1 MAFDSVHLEAI
12 LKKIC
17 QRGRGILA
25 ADESASTIKKRFD
38 SIHCESTVESRR
50 SYRNM
55 LFMTGGIEEYISGVI
70 LYDETVDQKT
80 EDGQTFSEYLASKHI
95 VPGIK
100 TDMGKVDHPN
110 FSPETITRGLDGL
123 EERYEAY
130 TKRSKG
136 TLGFAKWRQVIDIG
150 KGMPTRELVE
160 SALDAMAQYAAISQ
174 HAGYVPITEPEVL
187 MDGDH
192 SIDRCAEVTAMALT
206 ILYEMLEKHRV
217 SIPHTLLKPNMVLSG
232 KKSGVVDSPET
243 VARAT
248 LEVFRS
254 TVPSDVPGIVFLS
267 GGQGPEQATGNL
279 DAVARMVKK
288 AKDPWWM
295 SYSYGRAL
303 QDPALKAW
311 GGKSE
316 NISRAQQAFD
326 FRGRLNG
333 RAQRGEYD
341 VSMEHASSP
350 SHVASAL

>member
-1 MAFDSVHLEAI
+1 MAFDAVHLESI
-12 LKKIC
+12 LKRIC
-17 QRGRGILA
+17 QDGRGILA
-25 ADESASTIKKRFD
+25 ADESSSTIKKRFE
-38 SIHCESTVESRR
+38 SIGCESNVENRR
-50 SYRNM
+50 AYRNM
-55 LFMTGGIEEYISGVI
+55 LFTTEGIEMYISGVI

-80 EDGQTFSEYLASKHI
+80 DEGENFCAYLASKNI

-110 FSPETITRGLDGL
+110 FAPETITRGLDGL
-123 EERYEAY
+123 EERYASY
-130 TKRSKG
+130 TKRSNG

-150 KGMPTRELVE
+150 EGMPTRELVE

-192 SIDRCAEVTAMALT
+192 SIDRCAEATAMALT
-206 ILYEMLEKHRV
+206 ILYQMLEKHRV

-232 KKSGVVDSPET
+232 KKSGSVDSPET

-248 LEVFRS
+248 LEVFRA

-267 GGQGPEQATGNL
+267 GGQGAEQATANL
-279 DAVARMVKK
+279 DAVARMAKK
-288 AKDPWWM
+288 AKDPWWI

-311 GGKSE
+311 GGRPE
-316 NISRAQQAFD
+316 NVTKAQQAFD
-326 FRGRLNG
+326 LRGRLNG
-333 RAQRGEYD
+333 RAQKGEYE
-341 VSMEHASSP
+341 VVMEHSTSA
-350 SHVASAL
+350 HYVAPAL